1 MAVNLSV
8 GAIFAPMLAS
18 DSLLA
23 FLLLC
28 FTSLLAIVNPLGAI
42 PLFLTL
48 TAGYEPKHRTATIRT
63 AIVTAFVVLV
73 VFGLLG
79 TFILKFF
86 GITTAAF
93 RITGGVLFLGIGSDM
108 LQAERSRGKTTQA
121 EELEAEMRSDIGII
135 PLGLPSL
142 AGPGAITTVITLD
155 AQAQDHLHRAM
166 VYVAIIAVVA
176 LCWGALNVAPRLVRR
191 FGRTGLN
198 VMTRIMGLIAM
209 VIGVQFIIDGVRA
222 VAPGLFTGA

>member
-1 MAVNLSV
+1 MPVA
-8 GAIFAPMLAS
+8 
-18 DSLLA
+18 DSPFA

-48 TAGYEPKHRTATIRT
+48 TAGYDARHRTATIRT
-63 AIVTAFVVLV
+63 AIVTAAAVMV

-108 LQAERSRGKTTQA
+108 LQAERSRGKTTAA
-121 EELEAEMRSDIGII
+121 EEMEAGLRTEVGII

-155 AQAQDHLHRAM
+155 AQATDYVHRAM
-166 VYVAIIAVVA
+166 VYVAIVAVVA
-176 LCWGALNVAPRLVRR
+176 ICWAALQVAPRLVRR

-222 VAPGLFTGA
+222 VAPALFAAG

>member
-1 MAVNLSV
+1 MP
-8 GAIFAPMLAS
+8 AP

-48 TAGYEPKHRTATIRT
+48 TAGYDPRHRAATIRT
-63 AIVTAFVVLV
+63 AIITALAVMV

-121 EELEAEMRSDIGII
+121 EELEAGLRTEVGII

-155 AQAQDHLHRAM
+155 AQATDYLHRGM
-166 VYVAIIAVVA
+166 VYVAIVAVVA
-176 LCWGALNVAPRLVRR
+176 ICWAALHVAPRLVRR

-222 VAPGLFTGA
+222 VAPALFTGA

>member
-1 MAVNLSV
+1 MP
-8 GAIFAPMLAS
+8 AP

-48 TAGYEPKHRTATIRT
+48 TAGYDARHRTATIRT
-63 AIVTAFVVLV
+63 AIVTAAAVMI

-79 TFILKFF
+79 TLILKFF

-121 EELEAEMRSDIGII
+121 EEMEAELRSDVGII

-155 AQAQDHLHRAM
+155 AQAPDWAHRTM
-166 VYVAIIAVVA
+166 VYVAIVLVIAI
-176 LCWGALNVAPRLVRR
+176 CWGALQVAPRLVRR

-222 VAPGLFTGA
+222 VAPALFAPG